1 MTVVDILLDTNLLI
15 YAHDVDAGDR
25 HTKAARLVRGFWDR
39 REVPA
44 VSIQILQ
51 EMHVNLLR
59 KGVPVADSA
68 DIVRS
73 YLAWRVM
80 ENTRALLRHALALQ
94 QRWQLSYWDAA
105 VVAAAQQAGARE
117 LWTEDLTAGQ
127 DFNGV
132 VVVNPLL

>member
-1 MTVVDILLDTNLLI
+1 
-15 YAHDVDAGDR
+15 
-25 HTKAARLVRGFWDR
+25 
-39 REVPA
+39 
-44 VSIQILQ
+44 
-51 EMHVNLLR
+51 MHVNLVR
-59 KGVPVADSA
+59 KGVPVADPA

-80 ENTRALLRHALALQ
+80 ENTRALLRQALALQ

-132 VVVNPLL
+132 VVVNPLV

>member
-1 MTVVDILLDTNLLI
+1 
-15 YAHDVDAGDR
+15 
-25 HTKAARLVRGFWDR
+25 
-39 REVPA
+39 
-44 VSIQILQ
+44 
-51 EMHVNLLR
+51 MHVNLVR
-59 KGVPVADSA
+59 KGVPVADPA

-80 ENTRALLRHALALQ
+80 ENTRALLRQALALQ

-127 DFNGV
+127 DFNGL